1 MGSDASQS
9 KFPLVF
15 FSPGMVSETAHYQYP
30 SDGVGDSP
38 HRVGILHFKFLDGDL
53 EEYRSRTEAKRGFRA
68 DPYRKYFEYLDS
80 HAEVSFMYEG
90 STEFTDSGVL
100 DRVHGIEPIELE

>member
-1 MGSDASQS
+1 
-9 KFPLVF
+9 
-15 FSPGMVSETAHYQYP
+15 MVSETAHYQYP

-53 EEYRSRTEAKRGFRA
+53 EEYRSRAEAKRGFRA

-80 HAEVSFMYEG
+80 HTEVSFMYEG

-100 DRVHGIEPIELE
+100 DRVHGIEPIELG